1 MTMFIESEQLSL
13 STFLTVI
20 TGKIFKILPLR
31 EDDNEYVHEYLDSLR
46 IEMTGAIETF
56 PELHENYDFISLV
69 NTINYLIG
77 NDFDVPTCKREVFKM
92 LKVVNRLQVN
102 VGGEDEDA

>member
-1 MTMFIESEQLSL
+1 MGSYIESELLSL
-13 STFLTVI
+13 STFFEFI

-31 EDDNEYVHEYLDSLR
+31 EDENESIYEYLDSLR

-56 PELHENYDFISLV
+56 PELHDNYEFMTLV

-77 NDFDVPTCKREVFKM
+77 NEFDISTCKREVFKM
-92 LKVVNRLQVN
+92 LKTVNLLQMKA
-102 VGGEDEDA
+102 GGDKDA